1 MMFCR
6 GLSKEGVH
14 LYTTRTK
21 RHRGTYTGSDC
32 QDHYQLL
39 GVGRKATTEEIKNA
53 FFTKSK
59 KLHPDSDPTNPLLHS
74 QFVRLSEAYKVLSRE
89 TSRREYDLLLDALQR
104 EHWTP
109 GVQSFYH
116 SQYRPPPS
124 AASED
129 NARYWAQFS
138 AKRGD
143 TSKYRKGRN
152 SRLVLYCFLIMTGS
166 LMMHYAGF
174 RDVFLGPF
182 PRSQSHLLTIAI
194 LPYI

>member
-116 SQYRPPPS
+116 SQYRPPPRTLRDIHNEFMEEQNQRILKIYNE
-124 AASED
+124 AKER
-129 NARYWAQFS
+129 ARLNGFRKQQEILRQKHAEF
-138 AKRGD
+138 
-143 TSKYRKGRN
+143 TEKYRGK
-152 SRLVLYCFLIMTGS
+152 T
-166 LMMHYAGF
+166 
-174 RDVFLGPF
+174 
-182 PRSQSHLLTIAI
+182 RSDKIKK
-194 LPYI
+194 